1 MENSKENINTDVRVL
16 TVSRPSGT
24 VIVWFVDELKEKVSF
39 DRSIYELTAT
49 CRFDWYYCVFPGPQV
64 VRLGGV
70 LHERGG
76 NKT

>member
-16 TVSRPSGT
+16 TVNRSNGT
-24 VIVWFVDELKEKVSF
+24 VWFVDELKEKVSF

-49 CRFDWYYCVFPGPQV
+49 SCFDWYYCVFPGPQV